1 MNNKKVVHIT
11 WSLTYGG
18 IETMLVNI
26 ANTQVKEGAE
36 VHVVVVNDLFD
47 ADLMEKFSTDVT
59 VHRLHRAKGSKSPLF
74 LFKLN
79 ALLLRLAPDAIHM
92 HGSCFIKALWFKK
105 MSRVACS
112 TLHDMPHGVIKGN
125 NLLSRVFP
133 ILDFAIHSNVSF
145 IDEVPHVYAISQA
158 VADELLKKYGVQS
171 KVIPNGIP
179 VQNFLPREAKG
190 VHTPMR
196 VVQVS
201 RLDHDKKGQDL
212 LLRAVEKMSG
222 RLVVDF
228 IGRGESLE
236 FLQSLTKELG
246 VERWVRFLGLKPQ
259 AYIAEHL
266 SDYDV
271 FVQPSRYEGF
281 GLTVA
286 EALAAKVPALVSSGE
301 GPEEVVCG
309 TRYGWVFQ
317 NGSAEDLTAKLEYIA
332 SHYDEAEQKAETAYE
347 YVKNMYDVSVTAKSY
362 LKEYE
367 TF

>member
-1 MNNKKVVHIT
+1 
-11 WSLTYGG
+11 
-18 IETMLVNI
+18 MLVNI

-59 VHRLHRAKGSKSPLF
+59 VHRLHRTKGSKSPLF

-112 TLHDMPHGVIKGN
+112 TLHDLPSGTVRRES
-125 NLLSRVFP
+125 LLSRLFP
-133 ILDFAIHSNVSF
+133 VKDITMRSNVSF
-145 IDEVPHVYAISQA
+145 IDEVPHVYAISQS
-158 VADELLKKYGVQS
+158 VADELLQKYGVRS
-171 KVIPNGIP
+171 MVVPNGIP
-179 VQNFLPREAKG
+179 VQNFLPRVATG
-190 VHTPMR
+190 AHSPMR

-201 RLDHDKKGQDL
+201 RLEHDKKGQDL
-212 LLRAVEKMSG
+212 LIRAVKQMNG
-222 RLVVDF
+222 RLTVDF
-228 IGRGESLE
+228 IGTGP
-236 FLQSLTKELG
+236 SLTYLQDLTEELG
-246 VERWVRFLGLKPQ
+246 VTHLVHFLGLKPQ

-266 SDYDV
+266 REYDV

-286 EALAAKVPALVSSGE
+286 EALAAKLPTLVSSGQ
-301 GPEEVVCG
+301 GPEEVICG

-317 NGSAEDLTAKLEYIA
+317 NGSVEDLTAQLEYIA
-332 SHYDEAEQKAETAYE
+332 EHYEEAEQKSAAGYE
-347 YVKNMYDVSVTAKSY
+347 YVKNTYDVSVTAKTY
-362 LKEYE
+362 LKEYD